1 MLEEKVAAAIDY
13 VWGVLEVS
21 AVSATSKHSPPAW
34 TKRESVL
41 EGIMQ
46 PGPRGGTRWD
56 LIALFYY

>member
-1 MLEEKVAAAIDY
+1 MLEVEAAAAIGY
-13 VWGVLEVS
+13 IWGVLEVS
-21 AVSATSKHSPPAW
+21 AESAASKHSPPAR
-34 TKRESVL
+34 TKHECVL